1 MGVGIGMEIIAL
13 IRLAAFRQKGR
24 GTTENQ

>member
-1 MGVGIGMEIIAL
+1 MGVGVGMEIIAL
-13 IRLAAFRQKGR
+13 IRLAAYKQKAR